1 MHIAEGYLPWKHA
14 LGWTGIALPFW
25 IHGIR
30 KVSRAMTEA
39 PRRRLELGAAG
50 GFAFLLSALKIP
62 SLAGSSSHPT
72 GIALGAVRSGPSEMA
87 VVGTIVLVF
96 QALVL
101 AHGGI
106 TTLGANAFA
115 MAVVGGW
122 TAWGVFRLGGRCGWG
137 EGVVL
142 FLAAALSDLATY
154 LTTAFQLA
162 IAFGGD
168 RGGFFA
174 AFPKFVGIFALTQ
187 VPLAIAEGM
196 LTVFVVRLARTRTET
211 ALETVA

>member
-30 KVSRAMTEA
+30 KVSRAMKEA

-122 TAWGVFRLGGRCGWG
+122 TAWGSFASEADAAGGKGWCCFWRPPFPISPPTLPRPSNSRSPSGEIEGDFSPPFRNSWG
-137 EGVVL
+137 
-142 FLAAALSDLATY
+142 SS
-154 LTTAFQLA
+154 
-162 IAFGGD
+162 
-168 RGGFFA
+168 
-174 AFPKFVGIFALTQ
+174 P
-187 VPLAIAEGM
+187 
-196 LTVFVVRLARTRTET
+196 
-211 ALETVA
+211 